1 MLIFLSL
8 IFAAA
13 GFITLWP
20 RYFADASLTF
30 TLSSLAA
37 LVLIG
42 MFAGVALTLMLDSNA
57 SAGGQP

>member
-1 MLIFLSL
+1 MLFLLSML
-8 IFAAA
+8 FVVA
-13 GFITLWP
+13 GIVTLWP

-30 TLSSLAA
+30 TLSGLAA

-42 MFAGVALTLMLDSNA
+42 IFAGIALTLMLDSNA